1 MYIHVA
7 FSFHRSRRHERSHS
21 RSRSYSKDSSNSSS
35 SRSRSPSETR
45 TSAKDTTASSSVTMG
60 TVANATA
67 SVTGTSD
74 PKQAHIAHLTALCKQ
89 LQRKQAIEDEMPPEE
104 RKAKEENED
113 IEVSSLQHLVSFLRS
128 HSQIHPN
135 MRCGTAWYTH
145 YISACTLNHR
155 NIWSLE

>member
-1 MYIHVA
+1 
-7 FSFHRSRRHERSHS
+7 
-21 RSRSYSKDSSNSSS
+21 
-35 SRSRSPSETR
+35 
-45 TSAKDTTASSSVTMG
+45 MG

-135 MRCGTAWYTH
+135 MRGVGQRGTHITYLHVRLITE
-145 YISACTLNHR
+145 TFGV
-155 NIWSLE
+155 WSDDES

>member
-1 MYIHVA
+1 
-7 FSFHRSRRHERSHS
+7 
-21 RSRSYSKDSSNSSS
+21 
-35 SRSRSPSETR
+35 
-45 TSAKDTTASSSVTMG
+45 MG

-113 IEVSSLQHLVSFLRS
+113 IEVSSLQHPVSEAIPPFS
-128 HSQIHPN
+128 FPDSTQHEVWDSVV
-135 MRCGTAWYTH
+135 YTLH
-145 YISACTLNHR
+145 ICTYA
-155 NIWSLE
+155 